1 LTSHAAGA
9 RLLRA
14 ARENDLQTVIFFLGA
29 AIFAFVA
36 VSDFRTRRIPNG
48 FIVAILLLA
57 ALRMAVAGTP
67 TSALYTLLASA
78 AVFAATFLLFWRG
91 LLGGGDVKLIG
102 ATGLLIGYHDLFEF
116 LFVMSVCGALMA
128 VAIFAG
134 DRLGLQLTTRPG
146 MMPSERDH
154 REPPDRLTVPYG
166 IAIALAA
173 TFTLYVQST
182 FAG

>member
-1 LTSHAAGA
+1 M
-9 RLLRA
+9 
-14 ARENDLQTVIFFLGA
+14 QTVIFFLGA

-36 VSDFRTRRIPNG
+36 ISDCRTRRIPNG

-57 ALRMAVAGTP
+57 ALRMALTGTP

-78 AVFAATFLLFWRG
+78 AVFVATFLLFWRG

-116 LFVMSVCGALMA
+116 LFVMSISGALIA
-128 VAIFAG
+128 LAIFAHDRVGPRRAARSGTLPADSG
-134 DRLGLQLTTRPG
+134 DPEPG
-146 MMPSERDH
+146 
-154 REPPDRLTVPYG
+154 DRLTVPYG

-182 FAG
+182 YVPG

>member
-1 LTSHAAGA
+1 MQS
-9 RLLRA
+9 
-14 ARENDLQTVIFFLGA
+14 VIFFLA
-29 AIFAFVA
+29 AGIFAFVA
-36 VSDFRTRRIPNG
+36 ISDFRTRRIPNG

-57 ALRMAVAGTP
+57 ALRMALTGTP
-67 TSALYTLLASA
+67 TGALYTLLASA
-78 AVFAATFLLFWRG
+78 AVFVATFLLFWRG

-116 LFVMSVCGALMA
+116 LFVMSICGALMA

-134 DRLGLQLTTRPG
+134 DRLGLPPISRAGT
-146 MMPSERDH
+146 MPAQRGH
-154 REPPDRLTVPYG
+154 PEPTGRLTVPYG

-173 TFTLYVQST
+173 TFTLYIQST

>member
-1 LTSHAAGA
+1 V
-9 RLLRA
+9 
-14 ARENDLQTVIFFLGA
+14 REIDLQTVIFFLA
-29 AIFAFVA
+29 AGIFAFVA

-57 ALRMAVAGTP
+57 ALRMALTATP
-67 TSALYTLLASA
+67 TGALYTLLASA
-78 AVFAATFLLFWRG
+78 VVFVATFLLFWRG

-102 ATGLLIGYHDLFEF
+102 ATGLLIGYHGLFEF
-116 LFVMSVCGALMA
+116 LFVMSICGALMA

-134 DRLGLQLTTRPG
+134 DRLRRPPISPPG
-146 MMPSERDH
+146 TMSAERDDP
-154 REPPDRLTVPYG
+154 EPPDRLTVPYG

>member
-1 LTSHAAGA
+1 
-9 RLLRA
+9 
-14 ARENDLQTVIFFLGA
+14 LQTVIFFLGA

-36 VSDFRTRRIPNG
+36 IGDFRTRRIPNG

-57 ALRMAVAGTP
+57 ALRMALTGTP
-67 TSALYTLLASA
+67 TGALYTLLASA
-78 AVFAATFLLFWRG
+78 AVLLATFLLFWRG

-102 ATGLLIGYHDLFEF
+102 ATGLLIGYQDLFEF

-134 DRLGLQLTTRPG
+134 DRLGLKPISRPG
-146 MMPSERDH
+146 TMPSEGNPP
-154 REPPDRLTVPYG
+154 EPVDRLAVPYG

-182 FAG
+182 FTGDP

>member
-1 LTSHAAGA
+1 LTSHSAGS
-9 RLLRA
+9 RLFRA
-14 ARENDLQTVIFFLGA
+14 AQEIALQTVIFFLGA

-36 VSDFRTRRIPNG
+36 ISDFRTRRIPNG

-57 ALRMAVAGTP
+57 ALRMALTGTP
-67 TSALYTLLASA
+67 TGALYTLLASA
-78 AVFAATFLLFWRG
+78 AVFVASFLLFWRG

-102 ATGLLIGYHDLFEF
+102 ATGLLIGYHGLFEF
-116 LFVMSVCGALMA
+116 LFVMSICGALMA

-134 DRLGLQLTTRPG
+134 DRLGLKPISRPG
-146 MMPSERDH
+146 ATPSGQEQP
-154 REPPDRLTVPYG
+154 EPPDRLTVPYG

>member
-1 LTSHAAGA
+1 MQ
-9 RLLRA
+9 LLGPA
-14 ARENDLQTVIFFLGA
+14 QEIDLQTVIFFIGA

-57 ALRMAVAGTP
+57 ALRMALTGTP
-67 TSALYTLLASA
+67 TGALYTLLASA

-102 ATGLLIGYHDLFEF
+102 ATGLLIGYHELFEF
-116 LFVMSVCGALMA
+116 LFVMSICGALMA

-134 DRLGLQLTTRPG
+134 DRLGLQPISRPG
-146 MMPSERDH
+146 TMPADPDH
-154 REPPDRLTVPYG
+154 REPADRLTVP
-166 IAIALAA
+166 
-173 TFTLYVQST
+173 
-182 FAG
+182 